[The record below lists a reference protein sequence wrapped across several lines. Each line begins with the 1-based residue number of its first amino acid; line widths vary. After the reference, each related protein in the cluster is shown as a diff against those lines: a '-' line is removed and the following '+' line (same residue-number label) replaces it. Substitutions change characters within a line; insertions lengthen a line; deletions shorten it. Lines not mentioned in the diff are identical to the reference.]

1 MNHNTKRFSAC
12 CTVLALAL
20 TACGESKL
28 DEEKTAELIQP
39 VARIEMASAEPAAG
53 ASAAS
58 AKPKTG
64 EQIVQQVCSACHG
77 TGAAGSPKIGDKTAW
92 GPRIAQGKDTLYVS
106 ALNGKNAMP
115 ARGGTNLSDAEIKSA
130 VDYLVAQVK

>member
-1 MNHNTKRFSAC
+1 MNKYTRLSMICAATC
-12 CTVLALAL
+12 AALALA
-20 TACGESKL
+20 ACGKEKL

-39 VARIEMASAEPAAG
+39 VGRVEFAASAPAAST
-53 ASAAS
+53 AD

-64 EQIVQQVCSACHG
+64 DEIVKTVCSACHG
-77 TGAAGSPKIGDKTAW
+77 TGANGSPKIGDKAAW
-92 GPRIAQGKDTLYVS
+92 GPRIAQGKDALYTS

-115 ARGGTNLSDAEIKSA
+115 ARGGTTLSDAEIKSA